1 MDIHIEL
8 ARPSDIDALVAL
20 RLAYLEADHGALD
33 AETAAALARA
43 LPGYFRDH
51 LGRDL
56 FCYVARDGAEIAAC
70 AFLLVVE
77 KPPNLSFM
85 NGRTGTVL
93 NVYTR
98 PEYRRRG
105 LARDVMR
112 RLIDDARVLELSVID
127 LKATDAGVPLYRSVG
142 FTDDVNKYH
151 PMQWKR

>member
-56 FCYVARDGAEIAAC
+56 FCYVARERVDLLPVQQE
-70 AFLLVVE
+70 AFTTGLI
-77 KPPNLSFM
+77 SM
-85 NGRTGTVL
+85 NGKTAGTAKVSVRSST
-93 NVYTR
+93 NPKSAEVAQWTIGTPVAVISR
-98 PEYRRRG
+98 AGEYIQVEGKGRRG
-105 LARDVMR
+105 W
-112 RLIDDARVLELSVID
+112 INQKYFTPDAE
-127 LKATDAGVPLYRSVG
+127 
-142 FTDDVNKYH
+142 
-151 PMQWKR
+151 